1 MIVKTFKFNI
11 LSWFHCILLGLKL
24 TISDGQS
31 SVMGQNSPSDFAND
45 KKKTESVQVI
55 NQINDL
61 YITYYDISF

>member
-1 MIVKTFKFNI
+1 MAKPQSWVRIHQVI
-11 LSWFHCILLGLKL
+11 LP
-24 TISDGQS
+24 TI
-31 SVMGQNSPSDFAND
+31 

>member
-1 MIVKTFKFNI
+1 
-11 LSWFHCILLGLKL
+11 
-24 TISDGQS
+24 
-31 SVMGQNSPSDFAND
+31 MGQNSPSDFAND